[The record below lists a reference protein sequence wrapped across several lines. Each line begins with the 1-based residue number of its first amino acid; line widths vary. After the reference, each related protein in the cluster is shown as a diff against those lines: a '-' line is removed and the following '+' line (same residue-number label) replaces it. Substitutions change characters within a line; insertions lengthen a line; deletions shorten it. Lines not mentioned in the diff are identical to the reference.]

1 MGKTVIYQVFTRLF
15 GNDNPHPVKGGT
27 IEQNGSGK
35 LTDFTPKA
43 LAQIRRMGA
52 THVWYTGVIAHASQT
67 DYTAFGLPLNHP
79 AVVKGKAGSPYAIR
93 DYYDIDPDLAVNVP
107 DRMKEFEKLVAR
119 THKAG
124 MGVIIDFVPN
134 HVARQYHSVVA
145 PAGVRDLGQDD
156 DTDKAFLPNNNFY
169 YVPGKAFAPSF
180 ATDGYS
186 ELPAKATG
194 NDHFS
199 PHPGMNDWY
208 ETVKLNYG
216 VDYMGG
222 KACHFN
228 PVPDTWHKMLHI
240 LLYWADKQ
248 IDGFRC
254 DMAEMVPV
262 AFWQWAIP
270 QVRAQHP
277 GIVFI
282 AEVYNPAEYRHYIF
296 DGKFDYLYDKVGL
309 YDTLRAVS
317 NGWIS
322 AQNITFSWQQVEGIR
337 DHMLNFLENH
347 DEQRIASD
355 FFGGDARKGKAA
367 LLVSTLLYRN
377 PMMVYF
383 GQELGE
389 RGMDEEGFS
398 GRDGRTTI
406 FDYWTVDS
414 IRRWRDGG
422 NFSGSRLT
430 ADEASLRAYYTCVL
444 NLCHT
449 HEVVS
454 QGDSFDLMYVNP
466 HLQHQYAFVRR
477 AQNECM
483 LVVANFVD
491 AEAEVPVCI
500 PAHLFSLY
508 RMKGQEQTEWTDLLT
523 GRKLVTSWQP
533 DGTLM
538 LDVPAYGG
546 LVLCRSLAPSD
557 YVQDA
562 EKK

>member
-1 MGKTVIYQVFTRLF
+1 M
-15 GNDNPHPVKGGT
+15 
-27 IEQNGSGK
+27 
-35 LTDFTPKA
+35 
-43 LAQIRRMGA
+43 
-52 THVWYTGVIAHASQT
+52 
-67 DYTAFGLPLNHP
+67 
-79 AVVKGKAGSPYAIR
+79 
-93 DYYDIDPDLAVNVP
+93 
-107 DRMKEFEKLVAR
+107 
-119 THKAG
+119 
-124 MGVIIDFVPN
+124 
-134 HVARQYHSVVA
+134 
-145 PAGVRDLGQDD
+145 
-156 DTDKAFLPNNNFY
+156 
-169 YVPGKAFAPSF
+169 
-180 ATDGYS
+180 
-186 ELPAKATG
+186 
-194 NDHFS
+194 
-199 PHPGMNDWY
+199 
-208 ETVKLNYG
+208 
-216 VDYMGG
+216 
-222 KACHFN
+222 
-228 PVPDTWHKMLHI
+228 
-240 LLYWADKQ
+240 
-248 IDGFRC
+248 
-254 DMAEMVPV
+254 
-262 AFWQWAIP
+262 
-270 QVRAQHP
+270 
-277 GIVFI
+277 
-282 AEVYNPAEYRHYIF
+282 
-296 DGKFDYLYDKVGL
+296 GL

-449 HEVVS
+449 HEAVS
-454 QGDSFDLMYVNP
+454 QGESFDLMYVNP